1 MLPTVCV
8 DRYGQPGALW
18 TTQLWGDFVEG
29 DPQTKFIVEGRVDV
43 KQLGGWSRAF
53 FQNIVLKP
61 RPPPKSADDDSGS
74 DKSSSEDEEEGRPSA
89 VKASDGGDALVV
101 PKLAIYLSTK
111 KPKKRMVD
119 VHKLGQRLLIAHQH
133 QKGQEQEE
141 QEGVFGSLAGPVH
154 YEASL
159 MDVIDLSAFQGLVV
173 VKLPQDEPVSDE
185 PVVFGFV
192 RFQSSRARRI
202 RSLQALALEDL
213 GEAAAQVVSRE
224 KGSQPL
230 LRRVPLRGYRELA
243 GRVWQAMQSPA
254 EGQAALPALLSAL
267 DQLDLF
273 TLSTQAERLFEAV
286 DVAARGRIGLEEVE
300 NFLVARALLQPLA
313 QEVVVRDVFDA
324 LKDLPCTSDLLAQ
337 PSLEQPSA
345 SAEGGKD
352 KEGSPVKTMTTTKSS
367 QRAALMSKAEEQLR
381 AAERERRRVGQRK
394 GLDFAAFR
402 EAVEVLGYAKA
413 NKTVE
418 GSANPAAALER
429 ASAEDDDLQALLR
442 QAFCFGAKVKEKE
455 IDSVQLS
462 LDGFRKAWLK
472 IADVPRE
479 MAKRGLQS
487 ERGLFAESR
496 DRDRLLRT
504 LLQTDQIYLDA
515 VQKVNAFVLDLKA
528 DQRRRRDES
537 RREKE
542 ARKERLQHEANRFL
556 AQRGLEKRLQ
566 LKKEQEERSRKRVED
581 KVLRNKLL
589 VQQQENLAKQRAEIA
604 QANAEKRKLR
614 SEEVQRLGLDR
625 IDLSVRQLREVPSDL
640 FRGLAA
646 QQRLAYVVAMDF
658 SRNLLEAL
666 PKEDLFFF
674 HCTEVRKCKFSENRI
689 RHLPADFAEMTTLE
703 ILEID
708 KNRLEELPVNMQ
720 KLVNLQRLDLA
731 NNKLSALPEALGSCQ
746 ALKFLSLHSNDL
758 SALPSSLGQLYRL
771 EYLDVSR
778 NLLRELPEDLENLV
792 SLLHLDLSS
801 NQLGYLFHGIG
812 QLQHLLYLDVN
823 TNLLAALPASFSQ
836 LRALEYV
843 NLENNELLHLQQC
856 LEEVQEVKYLNLRKN
871 NLHSLAG
878 DVGGC
883 RSLTALDISLNKLSA
898 LPIEV
903 GLCEQLID
911 LNLAYNQLTSL
922 PAELGACRCLVKL
935 SLRHN
940 AISGVLPP
948 TLSLIRSLQELDISD
963 NLVDSLPDSIAGF
976 QELVSLNANRCQ
988 LRVLPPSIVH
998 LPKLKVLSI
1007 SSNHFQRFPI
1017 HLQQMV
1023 WLEKLDLSNNSLT
1036 LLPRDIN
1043 TMAFLHE
1050 LNLRNNQL
1058 QALPVEFVEVFETVP
1073 QVDLSNNPWT
1083 LLPNRWGH
1091 QNNPEQNSKGF
1102 GYSLQAALDFL
1113 YAVGSFYSHAE
1124 RIWEELGVFYYSN
1137 RLGLE
1142 DFLIELKRR
1151 VPHIW
1156 HDGLRPY
1163 AEHLYFKSKEGG
1175 FFLRWYELS
1184 AQQKENERLHRELH
1198 KQRRENNV
1206 NRSHRD
1212 LEIRA
1217 EQDRQGYEVQLYRR
1231 VRQAA
1236 QLLEENRK
1244 SVEVIETLQ
1253 LQALQESMQD
1263 KLVEN
1268 SQRQNRRQSG
1278 HDNLRRQEAQRL
1290 QEVLHQ
1296 DRPVRVAEKA
1306 HLLQL
1311 RREEEALARQR
1322 WYRPPEK

>member
-29 DPQTKFIVEGRVDV
+29 DPQTKFTVEGRVDI

-53 FQNIVLKP
+53 FQNIALKP
-61 RPPPKSADDDSGS
+61 RPPPKSAEEDSS
-74 DKSSSEDEEEGRPSA
+74 TDKSSSEEESERVSA
-89 VKASDGGDALVV
+89 VRGSDGDALVV
-101 PKLAIYLSTK
+101 PKLAVYLSTK

-119 VHKLGQRLLIAHQH
+119 VHKLGQRLLLAQ
-133 QKGQEQEE
+133 QE
-141 QEGVFGSLAGPVH
+141 EGVFGSLTAPAVN

-173 VKLPQDEPVSDE
+173 IKLPQDEPVSDE
-185 PVVFGFV
+185 PIVFGFV
-192 RFQSSRARRI
+192 RFQSGRARKI
-202 RSLQALALEDL
+202 RSLQALGLEDL
-213 GEAAAQVVSRE
+213 GEAATQVVSRE
-224 KGSQPL
+224 KVNQPL
-230 LRRVPLRGYRELA
+230 LRRLPLRGYRELA
-243 GRVWQAMQSPA
+243 SRVWQAMESPV

-267 DQLDLF
+267 DKLDLF
-273 TLSTQAERLFEAV
+273 TLRTQAERLFEAV
-286 DVAARGRIGLEEVE
+286 DVAARGCIGLEEVE

-313 QEVVVRDVFDA
+313 QEVIVRDVFDA
-324 LKDLPCTSDLLAQ
+324 LKDLPYVGKNSELLTQ
-337 PSLEQPSA
+337 TSLEQA
-345 SAEGGKD
+345 SATADGGKEKD
-352 KEGSPVKTMTTTKSS
+352 GKGGESSPMKSS
-367 QRAALMSKAEEQLR
+367 QRAALLSKVEEQLR
-381 AAERERRRVGQRK
+381 AAERERRRVGLRK

-402 EAVEVLGYAKA
+402 EAVEVLGYRAPGKPDTQSTKSA
-413 NKTVE
+413 NKTAE
-418 GSANPAAALER
+418 RSPSPAAALER
-429 ASAEDDDLQALLR
+429 GSAEDEDLQKLLR

-455 IDSVQLS
+455 IDSTQLT

-472 IADVPRE
+472 IADLPRE

-504 LLQTDQIYLDA
+504 LLQTDQLYLDA

-528 DQRRRRDES
+528 DQRRRRDEN

-604 QANAEKRKLR
+604 HANAEKRKLR
-614 SEEVQRLGLDR
+614 TEEIQRLGLDR
-625 IDLSVRQLREVPSDL
+625 IDMSVRQLREIPHEL

-646 QQRLAYVVAMDF
+646 QQRLSYVVAMDF
-658 SRNLLEAL
+658 SRNLLESL

-689 RHLPADFAEMTTLE
+689 RRLPADFAEMTTLE
-703 ILEID
+703 ILEVD

-731 NNKLSALPEALGSCQ
+731 NNKLSELPKELGSCQ

-778 NLLRELPEDLENLV
+778 NHLRELPEDLEHLI

-801 NQLGYLFHGIG
+801 NQLGYLFHGVG

-836 LRALEYV
+836 LRTLEYV

-883 RSLTALDISLNKLSA
+883 RSLTALDISLNKLST

-903 GLCEQLID
+903 GLCGQLID

-948 TLSLIRSLQELDISD
+948 TLALIRSLQELDISD

-976 QELVSLNANRCQ
+976 QE
-988 LRVLPPSIVH
+988 
-998 LPKLKVLSI
+998 
-1007 SSNHFQRFPI
+1007 
-1017 HLQQMV
+1017 V
-1023 WLEKLDLSNNSLT
+1023 W
-1036 LLPRDIN
+1036 
-1043 TMAFLHE
+1043 F
-1050 LNLRNNQL
+1050 
-1058 QALPVEFVEVFETVP
+1058 
-1073 QVDLSNNPWT
+1073 
-1083 LLPNRWGH
+1083 
-1091 QNNPEQNSKGF
+1091 
-1102 GYSLQAALDFL
+1102 
-1113 YAVGSFYSHAE
+1113 SFYC
-1124 RIWEELGVFYYSN
+1124 L
-1137 RLGLE
+1137 L
-1142 DFLIELKRR
+1142 LI
-1151 VPHIW
+1151 
-1156 HDGLRPY
+1156 
-1163 AEHLYFKSKEGG
+1163 
-1175 FFLRWYELS
+1175 
-1184 AQQKENERLHRELH
+1184 
-1198 KQRRENNV
+1198 
-1206 NRSHRD
+1206 
-1212 LEIRA
+1212 
-1217 EQDRQGYEVQLYRR
+1217 
-1231 VRQAA
+1231 
-1236 QLLEENRK
+1236 
-1244 SVEVIETLQ
+1244 
-1253 LQALQESMQD
+1253 
-1263 KLVEN
+1263 
-1268 SQRQNRRQSG
+1268 
-1278 HDNLRRQEAQRL
+1278 
-1290 QEVLHQ
+1290 
-1296 DRPVRVAEKA
+1296 
-1306 HLLQL
+1306 
-1311 RREEEALARQR
+1311 
-1322 WYRPPEK
+1322 